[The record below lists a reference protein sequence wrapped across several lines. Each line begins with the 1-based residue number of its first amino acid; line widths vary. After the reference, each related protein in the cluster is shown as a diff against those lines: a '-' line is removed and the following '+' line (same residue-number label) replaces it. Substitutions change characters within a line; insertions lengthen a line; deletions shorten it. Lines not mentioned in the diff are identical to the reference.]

1 MKNCK
6 ETQENLLADFAARH
20 CLRVRRDECGDLVIP
35 GKLGHLYEHSS
46 TELGLMIVSFGD
58 PRPRLWNFI
67 RDKCLATG
75 MTLLQNGDAEGALS
89 FDPNNWEQARLA
101 IKLTKVRPKRRMSE
115 ERRQAQLRIL
125 EKARLARQ
133 ASKNSIR
140 KGGSE
145 AFFASESLAKGGTM
159 ETMAL
164 SNLDHETPVSI
175 VKRALR
181 MEGAR

>member
-1 MKNCK
+1 MI
-6 ETQENLLADFAARH
+6 LSDFANRYS
-20 CLRVRRDECGDLVIP
+20 LRLERDDCGDLVIP
-35 GKLGHLYEHSS
+35 GKVGELYEYSPNEMALLIL
-46 TELGLMIVSFGD
+46 TDEN

-101 IKLTKVRPKRRMSE
+101 IKLTKVRPKTRMSE

-133 ASKNSIR
+133 ARKSSIR

-145 AFFASESLAKGGTM
+145 AFFASESLANGETM